1 MALAR
6 APPEFSLA
14 EAADGTV
21 TLEVDK
27 SQQTQTKFH
36 PSAEVRPYL
45 RSTSSLGWPC
55 LMLVQP
61 LAWAR
66 ELNAPLLLTLAGLL
80 EGSVVVIGKVG
91 LAPVPGLA
99 TG

>member
-1 MALAR
+1 MA
-6 APPEFSLA
+6 AP
-14 EAADGTV
+14 GTV
-21 TLEVDK
+21 TLEFIK
-27 SQQTQTKFH
+27 FQKTQTIFH
-36 PSAEVRPYL
+36 LSAVADPYL

-55 LMLVQP
+55 LMLEQP

-66 ELNAPLLLTLAGLL
+66 EQNSPLLLTLAGLV

-91 LAPVPGLA
+91 LAPVPGRA

>member
-1 MALAR
+1 MA
-6 APPEFSLA
+6 
-14 EAADGTV
+14 AAGTV

-27 SQQTQTKFH
+27 SKKNTDKIS
-36 PSAEVRPYL
+36 PSAEGRPYL

-66 ELNAPLLLTLAGLL
+66 ELAAPLLLTLARLG